1 MAKTCTII
9 KAGRADT
16 YGLPLL
22 VGQSYTGPDDE
33 VFSLWQSGFASVVG
47 APGAFLPATAIQQ
60 KVIAQSNIPFLIM
73 PGDGAANGC
82 QFTGSGGAFTLSA
95 AILANSGK
103 LLTSCYAYFSESFGG
118 SSLPAG
124 WYWTEFSSDTE
135 GIVYAET
142 YTSGNALRPTTK
154 TALTPNLSGWVTGTT
169 NEVVGPNGF
178 ILPAGC
184 LGKNGSLTQCAS
196 MAGSLSSEKR
206 FTCKI
211 GSNYVYRL
219 CPNSSPVGESMFVM
233 SCKDSH
239 TEKFCGR
246 SGTGAPTGYG
256 IFGTAIATAW
266 TFSVDT
272 SQDVTL
278 DYGLQQVTSTAGV
291 IVTRF
296 DAVATY
302 GE

>member
-1 MAKTCTII
+1 MSNEYHLPSDPRDYLAHIREIDSGVYGNATQNLPRGVIPVRR
-9 KAGRADT
+9 GRSFNQH
-16 YGLPLL
+16 L
-22 VGQSYTGPDDE
+22 S
-33 VFSLWQSGFASVVG
+33 SNN
-47 APGAFLPATAIQQ
+47 
-60 KVIAQSNIPFLIM
+60 VIAVSNIPFLIM

-95 AILANSGK
+95 AIQANIGAILAG
-103 LLTSCYAYFSESFGG
+103 CYAYFSAGFGG

-124 WYWTEFSSDTE
+124 WYWTEFSSDTA

-142 YTSGNALRPTTK
+142 YTSGNVTRPTTK
-154 TALTPNLSGWVTGTT
+154 TSLTPNLSGWVTGTT
-169 NEVVGPNGF
+169 NEVVGPDGF

-184 LGKNGSLTQCAS
+184 LGKNGSLMQRAS
-196 MAGSLSSEKR
+196 MAGSTSSEKR
-206 FTCKI
+206 FNSKI
-211 GSNYVYRL
+211 GSNYVFRL
-219 CPNSSPVGESMFVM
+219 CPTTSPVGDSMFVM

-246 SGTGAPTGYG
+246 SGISGVTGYG
-256 IFGTAIATAW
+256 IFNNGISTAW
-266 TFSVDT
+266 TFSVNT
-272 SQDVTL
+272 SVDVTL
-278 DYGLQQVTSTAGV
+278 SYTLQQLASTAGV